1 MAFKHFI
8 WDFDGTLY
16 DTYHSIV
23 ASTALALAE
32 MDIPRPPEEDLT
44 RMAKSTLRGAFVEIA
59 GQDRVEELL
68 ARYFVH
74 AGEKGIQDFVPY
86 PGCREALQ
94 MVVDA
99 GGDNYLYTH
108 RNHQAVDAL
117 ERDALIPLFKDF
129 ITWEAGFPDKPAPDA
144 LLWLCQQHN
153 LNPVD
158 CVMVGDRSIDLN
170 AAKNAGIAS
179 ALFDPDGYLPATS
192 AEQVFSSLTDLAQAL
207 LKEEKE

>member
-16 DTYHSIV
+16 DTYQSIV
-23 ASTALALAE
+23 ASVALGLDE
-32 MDIPRPPEEDLT
+32 MGIPHPDSEGLT
-44 RMAKSTLRGAFVEIA
+44 RLAKTTLRQACEQLA
-59 GQDRVEELL
+59 GEDRAEELL
-68 ARYFVH
+68 GRYFVH

-108 RNHQAVDAL
+108 RNHQAVEAL
-117 ERDALIPLFKDF
+117 ERDGLSPLFKDF

-144 LLWLCQQHN
+144 LLWLCQQHG
-153 LNPVD
+153 LDPLD
-158 CVMVGDRSIDLN
+158 CVMVGDRDIDLN
-170 AAKNAGIAS
+170 AAKNAGMAS
-179 ALFDPDGYLPATS
+179 ALFDPDGYLPSDS
-192 AEQVFSSLTDLAQAL
+192 AEKAYARLTELTDRL
-207 LKEEKE
+207 LKKAE